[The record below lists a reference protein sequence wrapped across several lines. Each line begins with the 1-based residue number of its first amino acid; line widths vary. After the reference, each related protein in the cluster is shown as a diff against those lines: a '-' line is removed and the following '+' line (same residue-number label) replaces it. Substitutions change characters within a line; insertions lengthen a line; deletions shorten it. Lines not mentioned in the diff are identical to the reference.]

1 MPYPQWLLKGM
12 PNNVDLNRIGR
23 AINGLHTVCESAAC
37 PNLFE
42 CFGSRHLTFLIL
54 GSICTR
60 NCAFCA
66 VTHGVP
72 TVIETEETGRIVA
85 AALKLNLLHVVI
97 TSVTR
102 DDLADGGAYHFAA
115 VVEALRNQTKAGI
128 EVLIPDFDGNR
139 SSLERVVRANPH
151 VMGHNLETV
160 RRLQGMIRPQAAYEL
175 SLSVLRTIK
184 EVNESILT
192 KSGLMLGLGE
202 NEQEVLETM
211 EDIRETGCDILTL
224 GQYRQPGHRQ
234 IPVQRFI
241 LEEGFNYFREKGL
254 AMGFR
259 RVIAGSYVRSSYRAG
274 EIKDLL
280 GERPPCH
287 PCGGGTS

>member
-1 MPYPQWLLKGM
+1 MSYPQWLLKGM
-12 PNNVDLNRIGR
+12 PNNADLNRTGR
-23 AINGLHTVCESAAC
+23 AIKGLHTVCESAAC
-37 PNLFE
+37 PNIFE
-42 CFGSRHLTFLIL
+42 CFGARHLTFLIL

-60 NCAFCA
+60 KCAFCA
-66 VTHGVP
+66 VTHGIP
-72 TVIETEETGRIVA
+72 TIVETEEVGRVVSA
-85 AALKLNLLHVVI
+85 AVNLDLKHVVI

-102 DDLADGGAYHFAA
+102 DDLVDGGASHFAET
-115 VVEALRNQTKAGI
+115 VETLHQKTDAGI

-139 SSLERVVRANPH
+139 SSLARVVRANPH

-160 RRLQGMIRPQAAYEL
+160 RRLQGMIRPQAAYER

-184 EVNESILT
+184 EINETILT

-202 NEQEVLETM
+202 NDQEVLETM
-211 EDIRETGCDILTL
+211 EDIRKTGCDILTL
-224 GQYRQPGHRQ
+224 GQYRQPGYEQ

-241 LEEGFNYFREKGL
+241 LEEGFNYLREKGL

-280 GERPPCH
+280 EEKV
-287 PCGGGTS
+287 